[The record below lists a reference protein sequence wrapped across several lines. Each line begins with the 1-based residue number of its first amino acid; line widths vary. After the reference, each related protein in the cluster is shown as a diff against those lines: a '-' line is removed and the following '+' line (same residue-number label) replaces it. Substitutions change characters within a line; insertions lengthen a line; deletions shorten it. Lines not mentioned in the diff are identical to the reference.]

1 MKKRKIYTVID
12 CFEPRHQNVYGSK
25 TRLLE
30 AFFES
35 ECGYYFETIDN
46 KIGDR
51 DEKCH
56 NCKKDIDT
64 IDSNLEY
71 YNDFMSCIDCDLFY
85 CVRCVKKCSNCN
97 NKLLSRDET
106 GEWFKNKIKENFE
119 KDGPQSLEKYY
130 YNCFVEVDE
139 IEFSDD
145 ELEEENIKL

>member
-1 MKKRKIYTVID
+1 MKKRKVYTVVD
-12 CFEPRHQNVYGSK
+12 CLEPRHQEKFGSK

-30 AFFES
+30 FFFES
-35 ECGYYFETIDN
+35 ECETYFESIDS

-64 IDSNLEY
+64 IESRFSY

-85 CVRCVKKCSNCN
+85 CVRCVKKCTNCN

-106 GEWFKNKIKENFE
+106 GKWFKNKIKENH
-119 KDGPQSLEKYY
+119 PMWNPNAIS
-130 YNCFVEVDE
+130 
-139 IEFSDD
+139 
-145 ELEEENIKL
+145 IKKLWL